1 MRQAGFWPYMH
12 PDSKRNWRTQHH
24 LAPIDMKCPIMP
36 LAFSRALASFLPCF
50 GLVCLFFH
58 PSGDDDPNWLSSASV
73 WVWLPLWNHTNPYS
87 NLCQCLQTAC
97 HLPINT
103 LSPWADS
110 RVQLPHAAI
119 VLPMETATRSALA
132 LLAFSAVLAFVLQE
146 QWAVSLAD
154 RLGPESVGLTRGMTW
169 DRVSVTFV
177 DTGSVEA
184 GWMVASLL
192 YVVHSL
198 REGRGVQYRGAIV
211 PSRPTWIILLS
222 TWSLAMARTVSLSI
236 EVPLCCPPSALQTNM
251 LHRLATLASCL
262 ISAVLVFEMM
272 IPNDF
277 PFF

>member
-1 MRQAGFWPYMH
+1 
-12 PDSKRNWRTQHH
+12 
-24 LAPIDMKCPIMP
+24 
-36 LAFSRALASFLPCF
+36 
-50 GLVCLFFH
+50 
-58 PSGDDDPNWLSSASV
+58 
-73 WVWLPLWNHTNPYS
+73 
-87 NLCQCLQTAC
+87 
-97 HLPINT
+97 
-103 LSPWADS
+103 
-110 RVQLPHAAI
+110 
-119 VLPMETATRSALA
+119 METATRSALA

-184 GWMVASLL
+184 GWMLASLL

-236 EVPLCCPPSALQTNM
+236 ELPLCCPPWALQTNM

-277 PFF
+277 PFFQGSRLETCLFEMMTH